1 MPLMNGISHGAE
13 TESIIRDEEDDN
25 ERGGGGG
32 GGGGGEEWGNE
43 GRSKAEASNSSM
55 LHNRL
60 MDVDAQ

>member
-25 ERGGGGG
+25 ERGGGRGMGG
-32 GGGGGEEWGNE
+32 DGEE
-43 GRSKAEASNSSM
+43 RSKAEASNSSM

>member
-25 ERGGGGG
+25 ER

>member
-25 ERGGGGG
+25 ER
-32 GGGGGEEWGNE
+32 GGEEWGNE

>member
-25 ERGGGGG
+25 ERG

>member
-32 GGGGGEEWGNE
+32 GGEEGGNE

>member
-25 ERGGGGG
+25 ERG

-60 MDVDAQ
+60 MDVDVQWIDV